1 MQDDKNVVYVDIVVE
16 SLNWFLINLEGELI
30 VRKDICIE
38 LMEEFE
44 VSKNIILD
52 RLCIIEK

>member
-1 MQDDKNVVYVDIVVE
+1 MQDNKNVVYVDIVVE